1 MGFPAGIVE
10 LVDILS
16 QMGVEEAVICPG
28 SRNAPLMLALTRHP
42 KIHCYSISDE
52 RSAGF
57 FGLGLVLASKKP
69 VILCCTSGSAG
80 LNFAPAVVEA
90 FFQELPLLV
99 FTADRPAEWI
109 GQWDGQTI
117 YQKELYGKHVKQFI
131 DFPTDSLK
139 KANYYVDLGMGA
151 YQQACAEPKGPVHFN
166 IPISEPFYPS
176 QGESLPLSSLPI
188 LSENDFM
195 RLDKDTSVIPI
206 DLSTYFDA
214 KKAKSILITVGQR
227 PFNELENNYFN
238 QLALLGIPV
247 IGDATANLP
256 TACQCDHDL
265 VLANEELWP
274 AFKPDLHIHFG
285 KSFVSKRIKQFLRR
299 EKPTNSFLIH
309 PNPIGRPDPFQSL
322 TDVIP
327 MDTLQFLQECTW
339 PGQQTNPW
347 KPLAQKVASVQATFF
362 KQSNF
367 TELHIYNDLINQIE
381 SINGAEVHIA
391 NSLAI
396 RYVNWTTAYFSQTE
410 VFSNRGTSGIDG
422 CLSTAVGASQ
432 KTSKI
437 SITILGDV
445 AFHYDKNSL
454 WNQYVPNNLRIIVFN
469 NGGGGIFRNLEGAK
483 ELPELNEFMETQQ
496 NFTAKNTCL
505 DAGLNYYSA
514 KNFEEWNVISEQF
527 FKPGQKGA
535 LVEIFTNSIENADEL
550 KKYMDLFRA

>member
-28 SRNAPLMLALTRHP
+28 SRNAPLMLALARHP

-57 FGLGLVLASKKP
+57 FGLGLVLANKKP

-131 DFPTDSLK
+131 DFQTDELYK
-139 KANYYVDLGMGA
+139 PEFYLNVGMNA
-151 YQQACAEPKGPVHFN
+151 YQQACAEPQGPIHINF
-166 IPISEPFYPS
+166 PISEPFYPGY
-176 QGESLPLSSLPI
+176 GEKLPISSLPI
-188 LSENDFM
+188 LSEND
-195 RLDKDTSVIPI
+195 LVKLGEGAKTKSI
-206 DLSTYFDA
+206 DLHRYFDI
-214 KKAKSILITVGQR
+214 KKANSILVTVGQR
-227 PFNELENNYFN
+227 PYNAAENEYFSK
-238 QLALLGIPV
+238 LASLGIPV

-256 TACQCDHDL
+256 AICQSNHDL
-265 VLANEELWP
+265 ILANEKLWP
-274 AFKPDLHIHFG
+274 SLKPDLHIHFG

-299 EKPTNSFLIH
+299 EKPNKSFLIH

-322 TDVIP
+322 TDIIP
-327 MDTLQFLQECTW
+327 LDTLQFFQQLTW

-347 KPLAQKVASVQATFF
+347 EILSQRISNIQEKFF
-362 KQSNF
+362 FRPNF
-367 TELHIYNDLINQIE
+367 TELHVYNDLIKKIE
-381 SINGAEVHIA
+381 NADAAQVHIA

-396 RYVNWTTAYFSQTE
+396 RYVNWTSAHFDKTE

-432 KTSKI
+432 KTSELII
-437 SITILGDV
+437 SMIGDV
-445 AFHYDKNSL
+445 AFHYDKNAL

-483 ELPELNEFMETQQ
+483 ELPELEDFMETKQ
-496 NFTAKNTCL
+496 NLTAKNTCL
-505 DAGLNYYSA
+505 DAGINYHSVRS
-514 KNFEEWNVISEQF
+514 FDEWDTIAHQF
-527 FKPGQKGA
+527 LSPGQKGY
-535 LVEIFTNSIENADEL
+535 LVEIFTNSADNADEL

>member
-28 SRNAPLMLALTRHP
+28 SRNAPLMLALARHP

-57 FGLGLVLASKKP
+57 FGLGLVLANKKP

-99 FTADRPAEWI
+99 FTADRPSEWI

-131 DFPTDSLK
+131 DFQTDELQK
-139 KANYYVDLGMGA
+139 PEFYLNVGMGA
-151 YQQACAEPKGPVHFN
+151 YQQACAEPQGPIHINF
-166 IPISEPFYPS
+166 PISEPFYPGY
-176 QGESLPLSSLPI
+176 GETLPISSLPI
-188 LSENDFM
+188 LSENDLVKFSTVA
-195 RLDKDTSVIPI
+195 KPKSI
-206 DLSTYFDA
+206 DLHSYFDI
-214 KKAKSILITVGQR
+214 KKANSILVTVGQR
-227 PFNELENNYFN
+227 PYNKAENEYFSK
-238 QLALLGIPV
+238 LASLGIPV

-256 TACQCDHDL
+256 AICQCDHDL
-265 VLANEELWP
+265 ILANEKLWP
-274 AFKPDLHIHFG
+274 SLKPDLHIHFG

-299 EKPTNSFLIH
+299 EKPNKSFLIH

-322 TDVIP
+322 TDIIP
-327 MDTLQFLQECTW
+327 MDTLQFFQELTW

-347 KPLAQKVASVQATFF
+347 EILSQRTSSIQEKFF
-362 KQSNF
+362 FRPNF
-367 TELHIYNDLINQIE
+367 TELHVYNDLIKKIYNADAAQ
-381 SINGAEVHIA
+381 VHIA

-396 RYVNWTTAYFSQTE
+396 RYVNWTSAHFDKTE

-432 KTSKI
+432 KTSKLII
-437 SITILGDV
+437 SIIGDV
-445 AFHYDKNSL
+445 AFHYDKNAL

-483 ELPELNEFMETQQ
+483 ELPELEDFMETKQ
-496 NFTAKNTCL
+496 NLTAKNTCL
-505 DAGLNYYSA
+505 DAGINYYSVSC
-514 KNFEEWNVISEQF
+514 FEDWDAISNQF
-527 FKPGQKGA
+527 FSPSQKGS
-535 LVEIFTNSIENADEL
+535 LVEIFTNSIDNADEL

>member
-28 SRNAPLMLALTRHP
+28 SRNAPLMLALARHP

-57 FGLGLVLASKKP
+57 WGLGLVLANKKP

-99 FTADRPAEWI
+99 FTADRPSEWI

-131 DFPTDSLK
+131 DFQTDELYK
-139 KANYYVDLGMGA
+139 PEFYLNVGMGA
-151 YQQACAEPKGPVHFN
+151 YQQACAEPKGPVHINF
-166 IPISEPFYPS
+166 PISEPFYPG
-176 QGESLPLSSLPI
+176 QGEKLPISSLPI
-188 LSENDFM
+188 LSENDLVKFSTGA
-195 RLDKDTSVIPI
+195 KPKSI
-206 DLSTYFDA
+206 DLHRYFDI
-214 KKAKSILITVGQR
+214 KKANSILVTVGQR
-227 PFNELENNYFN
+227 PYNKAENEYFSK
-238 QLALLGIPV
+238 LASLGVPV

-256 TACQCDHDL
+256 AICQCDHDL
-265 VLANEELWP
+265 ILANEKLWP
-274 AFKPDLHIHFG
+274 SLKPDLHIHFG

-299 EKPTNSFLIH
+299 EKPNKSFLIH

-327 MDTLQFLQECTW
+327 MDTLQFFQVLTW

-347 KPLAQKVASVQATFF
+347 EILSQRISSIQEKFF
-362 KQSNF
+362 NRPNF
-367 TELHIYNDLINQIE
+367 TELHVYNDLIKKIE
-381 SINGAEVHIA
+381 NTKASQVHIA

-396 RYVNWTTAYFSQTE
+396 RYVNWTSAHFDKTE

-432 KTSKI
+432 KTSKLII
-437 SITILGDV
+437 SMIGDV
-445 AFHYDKNSL
+445 AFHYDKNAL

-483 ELPELNEFMETQQ
+483 ELPELEDFMETKQ
-496 NFTAKNTCL
+496 NLTAKNTCL
-505 DAGLNYYSA
+505 DAGINYYSVSC
-514 KNFEEWNVISEQF
+514 FENWDAIAHQF
-527 FKPGQKGA
+527 LSPGQKGY
-535 LVEIFTNSIENADEL
+535 LVEIFTNSADNADEL

>member
-1 MGFPAGIVE
+1 MRFPAGIVE

-28 SRNAPLMLALTRHP
+28 SRNAPLMLALARHP

-131 DFPTDSLK
+131 DFPTDELQK
-139 KANYYVDLGMGA
+139 PEYYLNVGMGA
-151 YQQACAEPKGPVHFN
+151 YQQACAEPKGPIHINF
-166 IPISEPFYPS
+166 PISEPFYPGH
-176 QGESLPLSSLPI
+176 GETLPISSLPI
-188 LSENDFM
+188 LSEND
-195 RLDKDTSVIPI
+195 LIKLATKAQLISN
-206 DLSTYFDA
+206 DLQSYFNI
-214 KKAKSILITVGQR
+214 KKKQSILVTVGQR
-227 PFNELENNYFN
+227 PYNKAENEYFSK
-238 QLALLGIPV
+238 LTSLGIPV
-247 IGDATANLP
+247 LGDATANLP
-256 TACQCDHDL
+256 AACQCNHDL
-265 VLANEELWP
+265 VLANEDLWP
-274 AFKPDLHIHFG
+274 ALKPDLHIHFG

-299 EKPTNSFLIH
+299 EKPNKSFLIH

-327 MDTLQFLQECTW
+327 MDTLQFFREFTW

-347 KPLAQKVASVQATFF
+347 KLLIQRISSIHEKFF
-362 KQSNF
+362 NRPNF
-367 TELHIYNDLINQIE
+367 TELHVYNDIIKKIE
-381 SINGAEVHIA
+381 NTEGAQVHVA

-396 RYVNWTTAYFSQTE
+396 RYVNWTSAHFGKTE

-422 CLSTAVGASQ
+422 CLSAAVGASQ
-432 KTSKI
+432 KTSKLII
-437 SITILGDV
+437 SMIGDV
-445 AFHYDKNSL
+445 AFHYDKNAL

-483 ELPELNEFMETQQ
+483 ELPELEDFMETKQ
-496 NFTAKNTCL
+496 NLTAKNTCL
-505 DAGLNYYSA
+505 DAGINYHSVRS
-514 KNFEEWNVISEQF
+514 FDEWDTISTQF
-527 FKPGQKGA
+527 FSASQQGV
-535 LVEIFTNSIENADEL
+535 LVEIFTNSIENAIEL